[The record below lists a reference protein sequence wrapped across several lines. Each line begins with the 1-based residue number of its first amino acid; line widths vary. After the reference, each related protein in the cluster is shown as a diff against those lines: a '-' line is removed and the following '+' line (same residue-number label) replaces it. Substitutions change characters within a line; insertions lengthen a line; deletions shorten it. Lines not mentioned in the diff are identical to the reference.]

1 MPRQINGQLKEK
13 FSREEAQPN
22 RKPGTWQG
30 LFRLG
35 IPHESR
41 SVVRAA
47 RRRWYANLGSAMN
60 IHDGVVNSNSWLWFQ
75 ASLDRASRRVRA
87 TRNSRHGR
95 RGVRIAAA
103 RWSESCNMFQ
113 PVAAGAE
120 PESLPAMSW
129 H

>member
-13 FSREEAQPN
+13 FSREEAQLN

-47 RRRWYANLGSAMN
+47 
-60 IHDGVVNSNSWLWFQ
+60 
-75 ASLDRASRRVRA
+75 
-87 TRNSRHGR
+87 
-95 RGVRIAAA
+95 
-103 RWSESCNMFQ
+103 
-113 PVAAGAE
+113 
-120 PESLPAMSW
+120 
-129 H
+129 